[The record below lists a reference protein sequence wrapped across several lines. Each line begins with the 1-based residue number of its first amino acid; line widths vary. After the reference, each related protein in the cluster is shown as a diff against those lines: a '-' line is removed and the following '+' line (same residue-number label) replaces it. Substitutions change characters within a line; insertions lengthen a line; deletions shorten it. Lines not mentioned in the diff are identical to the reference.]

1 MLTYQFTKS
10 FVVLCTA
17 GSSLESSSLFVGVT
31 DSSKRSIEY
40 KAAILFHCLVVT
52 KVFPAVIIELF
63 VNFWGKSIFMIMLN
77 ADYVMNEECLLI
89 SYDERAMTL
98 LFMSS

>member
-1 MLTYQFTKS
+1 MLTYQYTKS
-10 FVVLCTA
+10 FLVLCPV
-17 GSSLESSSLFVGVT
+17 GSFFESSSLFVGVT

-40 KAAILFHCLVVT
+40 KAAILFHCLAVT
-52 KVFPAVIIELF
+52 KVFPLVTTELF

-89 SYDERAMTL
+89 SYNERAMTL
-98 LFMSS
+98 MFMSS